1 MSENLGKFTINNPS
15 PNEEELSKHTDKF
28 LHIRMH
34 ISWKSLVWS
43 FSFFLPLIH
52 CGLWFGRLGLQ
63 SCIWFGF
70 LSLMYLKAVIFVS
83 SFSFANKTPRI
94 YCRDLL
100 YFIPPF
106 RFFIFPLHPGWLE
119 LAVALPILWRNSCK
133 ANDVSRGSIFF
144 CRKMS
149 KNILKKWT
157 WLRNMAVHY

>member
-1 MSENLGKFTINNPS
+1 MSESPGKFTISNPS
-15 PNEEELSKHTDKF
+15 PNEEELSKHTYKF
-28 LHIRMH
+28 LHIQMH
-34 ISWKSLVWS
+34 ISWKLLVWS
-43 FSFFLPLIH
+43 FSFFSPLIH
-52 CGLWFGRLGLQ
+52 CGLWFGKLGLQ

-83 SFSFANKTPRI
+83 SFHFANKTPHM

-119 LAVALPILWRNSCK
+119 LPVALPIPWRNSYK

-144 CRKMS
+144 NRKLS

-157 WLRNMAVHY
+157 RPYIII